1 MKLSSSSEISQKS
14 NKMTGNFIVR
24 SIGFLVLCFLAQ
36 LAAAQP
42 DTDPVGARFANGI
55 AAIVEERIITVGDIR
70 REIEPLLPQIRSQS
84 RTEAEFRQNLERVE
98 DDIIQNLTDQI
109 LMVKDFYSDEKRR
122 IPKSFVENE
131 VKERIITQFE
141 GDRSKFLEYLNA
153 IGKTPREYRTIVLE
167 EIIVSFMRNQLRKS
181 QSIVSPVKIE
191 KFYSENQERFYQG
204 DSIHLRLIRLTQLA
218 DENGAVLEQT
228 ADNIITQLKAGAS
241 FEDLATQYS
250 QDTRKKQGGDW
261 GWINREDLKPELAD
275 IAFSLDK
282 GGFSDPIRTEKDIFI
297 LYVEDKREAGVQS
310 LTEVR
315 DQIER
320 LLISQMARDAQ
331 ERYLERLRREGYV
344 RYFN

>member
-1 MKLSSSSEISQKS
+1 
-14 NKMTGNFIVR
+14 MTNLPFVR
-24 SIGFLVLCFLAQ
+24 SIGFVALSFLAQ
-36 LAAAQP
+36 LAVAQTN
-42 DTDPVGARFANGI
+42 TDPVGARFANGI

-84 RTEAEFRQNLERVE
+84 RTEAEFRQNLEEVE

-109 LMVKDFYSDEKRR
+109 LIVKDFYSDEKRR
-122 IPKSFVENE
+122 IPTSFVENE

-153 IGKTPREYRTIVLE
+153 IGKTPREYRDIVRE
-167 EIIVSFMRNQLRKS
+167 EIVVSYMRGQLRKS

-191 KFYSENQERFYQG
+191 NFYKENQERFYQG
-204 DSIHLRLIRLTQLA
+204 DSVHLRLIRLAQLA
-218 DENGAVLEQT
+218 DENEAVLEQT
-228 ADNIITQLKAGAS
+228 ADTIIEQLKGGAS
-241 FEDLATQYS
+241 FEELATQYS
-250 QDTRKKQGGDW
+250 QDTRRKQGGDW

-275 IAFSLDK
+275 VAFSLGK
-282 GGFSDPIRTEKDIFI
+282 EAFSDPIRTENDIFI
-297 LYVEDKREAGVQS
+297 LYVQDKREAGVQP

-331 ERYLERLRREGYV
+331 ERYLERLRRDGYV

>member
-1 MKLSSSSEISQKS
+1 
-14 NKMTGNFIVR
+14 MTNLPSVR
-24 SIGFLVLCFLAQ
+24 SIGFAALCFLAQ
-36 LAAAQP
+36 LAAAQ
-42 DTDPVGARFANGI
+42 TNSDPVGARFANGI
-55 AAIVEERIITVGDIR
+55 AAIVEERIITVGDIK

-84 RTEAEFRQNLERVE
+84 RTEAEFRQNLEEVE

-109 LMVKDFYSDEKRR
+109 LIVKDFYSEEERR

-141 GDRSKFLEYLNA
+141 GDRSKFLEYLKA
-153 IGKTPREYRTIVLE
+153 IGKTPREYRDIVRE
-167 EIIVSFMRNQLRKS
+167 EIVVSYMRGQLRKS
-181 QSIVSPVKIE
+181 QSIVSPVKIAN
-191 KFYSENQERFYQG
+191 FYEENQERFYQG
-204 DSIHLRLIRLTQLA
+204 DSVHLRLIRLAQLA
-218 DENGAVLEQT
+218 DENEAVLEQT
-228 ADNIITQLKAGAS
+228 ADTIIEQLKGGAS

-275 IAFSLDK
+275 VAFSLEK
-282 GGFSDPIRTEKDIFI
+282 EAFSDPIRTENDIFI
-297 LYVEDKREAGVQS
+297 LYVQDIREAGVQP

-331 ERYLERLRREGYV
+331 ERYLERLRRDGYV